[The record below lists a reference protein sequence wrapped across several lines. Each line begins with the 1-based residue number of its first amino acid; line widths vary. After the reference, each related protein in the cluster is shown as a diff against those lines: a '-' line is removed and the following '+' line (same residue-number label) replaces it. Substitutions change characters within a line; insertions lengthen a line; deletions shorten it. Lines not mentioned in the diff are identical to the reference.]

1 MDGLTEHLMYSSINN
16 MKIIN
21 SEGTGLILRYR
32 SKLQARPWRYFI
44 FRGLLLFVLILFIFI
59 YILTKANKLTRKWT
73 SFGML
78 IYPTLV
84 FERKSPEEGGGGV
97 RVMVV
102 FYFFVHIAFIK
113 CAMFLLI
120 GTNTLFLTFSISNK

>member
-1 MDGLTEHLMYSSINN
+1 MDGLTEHLMYTSINN

-21 SEGTGLILRYR
+21 SEGTGLILRYK

-84 FERKSPEEGGGGV
+84 FERKSPEEGGG
-97 RVMVV
+97 VMVV
-102 FYFFVHIAFIK
+102 FYFFNRYCFHKMCDVF
-113 CAMFLLI
+113 
-120 GTNTLFLTFSISNK
+120 TNWYKYIISHVFDK

>member
-1 MDGLTEHLMYSSINN
+1 MDGLTEHLMYTSINN

-21 SEGTGLILRYR
+21 SEGTRLILRYR

-73 SFGML
+73 SFGMF
-78 IYPTLV
+78 ICTILV
-84 FERKSPEEGGGGV
+84 FERKSPEEGGGVG
-97 RVMVV
+97 VMVV
-102 FYFFVHIAFIK
+102 FYFFNQYCFHKMCDVF
-113 CAMFLLI
+113 
-120 GTNTLFLTFSISNK
+120 TNWYKYIISHVFDK

>member
-1 MDGLTEHLMYSSINN
+1 MDGLTEHLMYTSINN

-44 FRGLLLFVLILFIFI
+44 FRGPLILVLILFIFI

-73 SFGML
+73 SFGMF
-78 IYPTLV
+78 ICTILV
-84 FERKSPEEGGGGV
+84 FERKSPEGGGG
-97 RVMVV
+97 RGNGAIL
-102 FYFFVHIAFIK
+102 FF
-113 CAMFLLI
+113 
-120 GTNTLFLTFSISNK
+120 

>member
-1 MDGLTEHLMYSSINN
+1 MDGLTEHLMYTSINN

-84 FERKSPEEGGGGV
+84 FERKSPEEGGGVG
-97 RVMVV
+97 VMVV
-102 FYFFVHIAFIK
+102 FYFFYRYCFHKMCDVFTIWYKYI
-113 CAMFLLI
+113 
-120 GTNTLFLTFSISNK
+120 ISHVFDK

>member
-1 MDGLTEHLMYSSINN
+1 MDGLTEHLMYTSINN

-44 FRGLLLFVLILFIFI
+44 FRGLLFVLILFIFI
-59 YILTKANKLTRKWT
+59 YILTKPNKLTRKWT

-78 IYPTLV
+78 IYTTLV
-84 FERKSPEEGGGGV
+84 FERKSPEGGGRGNGAIL
-97 RVMVV
+97 
-102 FYFFVHIAFIK
+102 FF
-113 CAMFLLI
+113 
-120 GTNTLFLTFSISNK
+120 

>member
-1 MDGLTEHLMYSSINN
+1 MDGLTEHLLYTSINN

-84 FERKSPEEGGGGV
+84 FERKSPEEGGGG
-97 RVMVV
+97 RGNGGIL
-102 FYFFVHIAFIK
+102 FF
-113 CAMFLLI
+113 
-120 GTNTLFLTFSISNK
+120 

>member
-1 MDGLTEHLMYSSINN
+1 MDGLTEHLMYTSINN

-32 SKLQARPWRYFI
+32 SNLQARPWRYFI
-44 FRGLLLFVLILFIFI
+44 FYGPLILVLILFIFI

-84 FERKSPEEGGGGV
+84 FERKSPEEGGGVG
-97 RVMVV
+97 VMVV
-102 FYFFVHIAFIK
+102 FYFFNRYCFHKMCDVF
-113 CAMFLLI
+113 
-120 GTNTLFLTFSISNK
+120 TNWYKYIISHVFDK

>member
-1 MDGLTEHLMYSSINN
+1 MDGLTEHLMYTSINN

-32 SKLQARPWRYFI
+32 SKLHARPWRYFI

-73 SFGML
+73 SFGMC
-78 IYPTLV
+78 ICTILV
-84 FERKSPEEGGGGV
+84 FERKSPEGGV
-97 RVMVV
+97 GVMVL
-102 FYFFVHIAFIK
+102 FYFFNRYCFHKMCDVF
-113 CAMFLLI
+113 
-120 GTNTLFLTFSISNK
+120 TNWYKYIISHVFDK

>member
-1 MDGLTEHLMYSSINN
+1 MYTSINN

-84 FERKSPEEGGGGV
+84 FERKVRRNGGGGGG
-97 RVMVV
+97 RGNGGIL
-102 FYFFVHIAFIK
+102 FF
-113 CAMFLLI
+113 
-120 GTNTLFLTFSISNK
+120 